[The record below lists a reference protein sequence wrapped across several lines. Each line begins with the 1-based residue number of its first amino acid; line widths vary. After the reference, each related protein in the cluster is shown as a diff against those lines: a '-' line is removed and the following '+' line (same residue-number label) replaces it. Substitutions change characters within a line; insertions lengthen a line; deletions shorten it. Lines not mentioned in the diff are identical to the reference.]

1 MTTTLTPGTLVVTI
15 NEQVTLNGQ
24 EANSVNTLTLTNNIA
39 ETYKRILTVPTSEIV
54 AWTTHDTD
62 VAGSQFD
69 DDLVKYARITN
80 KDGDNNIIVRIK
92 NADNDEFAYK
102 LGPAESFLLHAHE
115 SSMIAVAAATLD
127 IGAGWHDITSVK
139 LTAPDGACD
148 AEIFVACI

>member
-80 KDGDNNIIVRIK
+80 KHGDNNIIVRIISYILK
-92 NADNDEFAYK
+92 CE
-102 LGPAESFLLHAHE
+102 
-115 SSMIAVAAATLD
+115 T
-127 IGAGWHDITSVK
+127 
-139 LTAPDGACD
+139 
-148 AEIFVACI
+148 

>member
-54 AWTTHDTD
+54 AWTNHDTD

-69 DDLVKYARITN
+69 DDLVKKDIQEIKIINN
-80 KDGDNNIIVRIK
+80 KLETEKLDLI
-92 NADNDEFAYK
+92 DE
-102 LGPAESFLLHAHE
+102 
-115 SSMIAVAAATLD
+115 
-127 IGAGWHDITSVK
+127 
-139 LTAPDGACD
+139 
-148 AEIFVACI
+148 